1 MNIYK
6 ATFKFKNGVM
16 GEMILVADEAIKAV
30 VMISEMLTKYDVEE
44 LNIREVF

>member
-6 ATFKFKNGVM
+6 ATFKFKNGVI

-30 VMISEMLTKYDVEE
+30 VMISNMLSQYDLKE
-44 LNIREVF
+44 LNIKEVF